1 MSGRPRF
8 RTMVVAVAGGV
19 ILALGSGA
27 ALADNQFP
35 LGDGQAPPG
44 QPQQQQPPQDKR
56 LEKAPEKAEKL
67 GNNALSKTMDLGA
80 SLFKCALNIV
90 TPSMKCEL

>member
-1 MSGRPRF
+1 MSGRQRF
-8 RTMVVAVAGGV
+8 RTMVVAVSGGV
-19 ILALGSGA
+19 ILALGSGG

-44 QPQQQQPPQDKR
+44 QQQPQAPQDKR

-80 SLFKCALNIV
+80 NLFKCALNIV